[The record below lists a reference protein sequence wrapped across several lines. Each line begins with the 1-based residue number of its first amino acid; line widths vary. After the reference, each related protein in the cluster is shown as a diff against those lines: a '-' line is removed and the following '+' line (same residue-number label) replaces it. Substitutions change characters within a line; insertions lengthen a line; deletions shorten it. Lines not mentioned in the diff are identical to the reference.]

1 MTLFYVI
8 KDCGY
13 SQAIFGITQC
23 REEAVELWRKTLHRL
38 KGGGMWKGSMEIGIE
53 AYTTGSDGLF
63 ENRTVIYNC
72 VWHWESA
79 LFNALLPICEA
90 DTIAYS
96 VFTTPLPDPQS

>member
-1 MTLFYVI
+1 MTTFYVI

-23 REEAVELWRKTLHRL
+23 REEAVELWRRTLQRC
-38 KGGGMWKGSMEIGIE
+38 KGCGLLKGSMEIGIE

-63 ENRTVIYNC
+63 EVFEGRSVIYNC
-72 VWHWESA
+72 VWHWGSA

-96 VFTTPLPDPQS
+96 VFTTPLP